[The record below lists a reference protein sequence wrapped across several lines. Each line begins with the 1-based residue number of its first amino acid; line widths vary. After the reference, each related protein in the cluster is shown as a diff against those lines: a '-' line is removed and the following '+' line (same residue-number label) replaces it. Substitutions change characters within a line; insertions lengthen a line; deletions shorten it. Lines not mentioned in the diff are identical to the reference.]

1 MTEPD
6 ANISSTIGV
15 QLSVLPQYLPAIDT
29 SDAGDNGL
37 VEMAPGDETNVSIMV
52 SNNGNVNDTIL
63 LSVGQTP
70 DLIAFWS
77 NWTSGGNNNS
87 NSTGNSTGNNTG
99 GNNTPAG
106 TTQAITPEETIPA
119 GTTQATT
126 PEETIP
132 AETALAVTTL
142 AITPE
147 ETIPAETA
155 LEGTTQETP
164 QTGC

>member
-15 QLSVLPQYLPAIDT
+15 QLTVLPQYLPAIDT
-29 SDAGDNGL
+29 SNAGDNGL

-77 NWTSGGNNNS
+77 NWTSSGNSTSNNTGGNNSSGN
-87 NSTGNSTGNNTG
+87 NTGGNNTGGNNTGNNTG
-99 GNNTPAG
+99 GNNTG
-106 TTQAITPEETIPA
+106 GNTQV
-119 GTTQATT
+119 
-126 PEETIP
+126 
-132 AETALAVTTL
+132 VTTL

-147 ETIPAETA
+147 NN
-155 LEGTTQETP
+155 
-164 QTGC
+164 TGGNNTGNNTGGNNTGGKHWQ